1 MRLDAKRTCVLGR
14 AQGLLPDDRARLEI
28 DRGHGPERRI
38 LTRHAKRRHKPGEK
52 RTVGRTGLRVDRSSI
67 IRRALT
73 QHIEI
78 VRISGKEKDK

>member
-1 MRLDAKRTCVLGR
+1 MRTNTNVTLRVPLELVKQLDQIVELEAK
-14 AQGLLPDDRARLEI
+14 
-28 DRGHGPERRI
+28 
-38 LTRHAKRRHKPGEK
+38 
-52 RTVGRTGLRVDRSSI
+52 RTGLRVDRSSI